1 MAGVGTVPAAVSD
14 VTILTDVLIPMRDG
28 VELAADFFLPE
39 GEGPFPV
46 VVGYHPYRKDD
57 YSSGPDTKTLYLI
70 AEGYGGAQIDIRGT
84 GSSRGSTKQMLR
96 QQEWEDGYDLVEWIA
111 AQPWCDGNIGMTGE
125 SYGGLS
131 SLLVASEQPP
141 HLKAIVPIYITDDF
155 YASNYWGGNP
165 SMVPR
170 PIYGSMMLAINALPP
185 LADAGGRWLDAWE
198 HKLEHNE
205 PWLSPML
212 RNPRDG
218 SFWDSGSVGRRIKDI
233 RCPTYVMGGWHDVNL
248 TEPFRVFMGID
259 PGVPAKLLMGPYMH
273 LSPWTGVPGPQVH
286 HMHEM
291 VRWFDQF
298 LKGEETGIMD
308 EPPIRLFVR
317 EHDAPAVRRDIDS
330 GSWRF
335 ESEWPPARAQST
347 VYVLGT
353 DGVLDPNGDGEGVG
367 GGDSLRY
374 DPSAG
379 LTTLGLITGFA
390 KDVGLPLDQ
399 RSEEPKSL
407 VYTTAPLAE
416 DLELAGFPKAVLH
429 VSSTAVE
436 ATFVARLCDVAPD
449 GSSLLVS
456 KGILNATH
464 RDSHESPERLEPGSV
479 YVLEFE
485 LDAVSYVFAA
495 GHRIRL
501 LVASS
506 DFPFVWPTPYPA
518 VNTVYH
524 GAGTQSR
531 IELPIVGEQSPPL
544 PAPVFAELPAFP
556 PGHDPAEPPRWVV
569 VHDLIDESVEM
580 TMVFQEVIDV
590 GDGTQLTNSFM
601 PELRAHRWWTR
612 PTLQCRR
619 R

>member
-218 SFWDSGSVGRRIKDI
+218 SFWDSG
-233 RCPTYVMGGWHDVNL
+233 
-248 TEPFRVFMGID
+248 
-259 PGVPAKLLMGPYMH
+259 A
-273 LSPWTGVPGPQVH
+273 
-286 HMHEM
+286 
-291 VRWFDQF
+291 
-298 LKGEETGIMD
+298 
-308 EPPIRLFVR
+308 
-317 EHDAPAVRRDIDS
+317 
-330 GSWRF
+330 
-335 ESEWPPARAQST
+335 
-347 VYVLGT
+347 
-353 DGVLDPNGDGEGVG
+353 
-367 GGDSLRY
+367 
-374 DPSAG
+374 
-379 LTTLGLITGFA
+379 
-390 KDVGLPLDQ
+390 
-399 RSEEPKSL
+399 RSEE
-407 VYTTAPLAE
+407 TASRTS
-416 DLELAGFPKAVLH
+416 AV
-429 VSSTAVE
+429 
-436 ATFVARLCDVAPD
+436 
-449 GSSLLVS
+449 
-456 KGILNATH
+456 
-464 RDSHESPERLEPGSV
+464 
-479 YVLEFE
+479 
-485 LDAVSYVFAA
+485 
-495 GHRIRL
+495 
-501 LVASS
+501 
-506 DFPFVWPTPYPA
+506 
-518 VNTVYH
+518 
-524 GAGTQSR
+524 
-531 IELPIVGEQSPPL
+531 
-544 PAPVFAELPAFP
+544 
-556 PGHDPAEPPRWVV
+556 PR
-569 VHDLIDESVEM
+569 M
-580 TMVFQEVIDV
+580 
-590 GDGTQLTNSFM
+590 
-601 PELRAHRWWTR
+601 
-612 PTLQCRR
+612 
-619 R
+619 